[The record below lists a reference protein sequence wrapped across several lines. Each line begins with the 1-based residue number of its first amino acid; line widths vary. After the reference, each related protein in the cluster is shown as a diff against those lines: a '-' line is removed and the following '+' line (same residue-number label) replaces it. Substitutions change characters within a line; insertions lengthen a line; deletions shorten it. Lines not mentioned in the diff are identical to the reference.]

1 MITRLHHHAET
12 SPAASFMTGRSGS
25 SDLPARAVAQ
35 GPLSSHTS
43 AIFSRLDCLGERFTT
58 TFAVIDMQFRQNPE
72 AANNSHWKHQS
83 RTIRT
88 GWRTAVHD
96 SPRRAGTRHR
106 IEWDFSSMRP
116 LSHVHRV
123 GVTRTD
129 ASGSQRS
136 NQDCGLMRR
145 NQHSMQDDFWV
156 WRLLLHAPRVEDRHL
171 KRAYR
176 KTGDFKL
183 W

>member
-12 SPAASFMTGRSGS
+12 SPAASFMTGRSRS
-25 SDLPARAVAQ
+25 SDPPARAVAQ

-58 TFAVIDMQFRQNPE
+58 TSAVIDMQFRQNPE

-129 ASGSQRS
+129 ASGSQWS

>member
-1 MITRLHHHAET
+1 MNIVVHAFNPHIHCSFFVLPVVSAMITRLHHHAET

-96 SPRRAGTRHR
+96 SPRRAGHGTGLNGIFHR
-106 IEWDFSSMRP
+106 CGPYLTCTALASREQT
-116 LSHVHRV
+116 HRAV
-123 GVTRTD
+123 KG
-129 ASGSQRS
+129 
-136 NQDCGLMRR
+136 
-145 NQHSMQDDFWV
+145 
-156 WRLLLHAPRVEDRHL
+156 PI
-171 KRAYR
+171 
-176 KTGDFKL
+176 KTAA
-183 W
+183 

>member
-83 RTIRT
+83 LTIRT
-88 GWRTAVHD
+88 GWCTAVHG
-96 SPRRAGTRHR
+96 SPRRAGHGTGLNGIFHR
-106 IEWDFSSMRP
+106 CA